1 MLMKVATA
9 ASVGAIVVGAGVAAL
24 AYTGSSGG
32 TESNNPAPAAPAD
45 AAPAAKSVDDLLAAA
60 GPTAGQGLGRR
71 GHLKLRHFEHAE
83 WVSRDGS
90 TNVTHDAIKGTV
102 SSVSSSSVAVKAV
115 DGFTLTF
122 GVNADT
128 KVVLRES
135 GKGSAKKGTVSQVK
149 TGDTVLVTGTK
160 SGSTLSAKHLV
171 DAGA

>member
-32 TESNNPAPAAPAD
+32 TESNNPAPAAPA
-45 AAPAAKSVDDLLAAA
+45 PASKSVDDLLAAA

-128 KVVLRES
+128 KVVLREN